1 LRSWGMLI
9 AIILVTGLVF
19 NSKPAA
25 AGFNIE
31 AGLGYDFLSQ
41 KYFLEEIQQEGSDSI
56 LVDWELRSTYLDD
69 LKGLLAIEYK
79 SPAKNKVKIRTT
91 YEQTADFLRLKF
103 SSDFKFKPGK
113 NRLDFYSDFEWRNS
127 WEDSSEFGNS
137 YLFGSV
143 RSKFRIPF
151 GKSVSGIFQLK
162 TEQVKFQSSSE
173 SSFDYYR
180 ISGYGGIE
188 KAFDNFSFLDLKLFM
203 SYRKVPDSTRLD
215 YNSFGIEGTFFG
227 TLPIGSSDIVTR
239 WETKDYNK
247 EDYQSDYS
255 RGELNVRNKLNIND
269 LWISRQEIDLEIM
282 LYDDLELISNNYCR
296 LNLLLMGGMDW
307 INFSL
312 ASGPEFELL
321 KEEANPEF
329 DTEDYLE
336 SGFRIDLDYM
346 NPGKILLSLESTIG
360 IRNLEFESDLQT
372 DFVFER
378 VNLISDFNVIND
390 LNLNLIFSAEWEWHD
405 DKEDNNEI
413 YLLSSS
419 LIYKF

>member
-1 LRSWGMLI
+1 
-9 AIILVTGLVF
+9 
-19 NSKPAA
+19 
-25 AGFNIE
+25 
-31 AGLGYDFLSQ
+31 
-41 KYFLEEIQQEGSDSI
+41 
-56 LVDWELRSTYLDD
+56 
-69 LKGLLAIEYK
+69 
-79 SPAKNKVKIRTT
+79 
-91 YEQTADFLRLKF
+91 
-103 SSDFKFKPGK
+103 
-113 NRLDFYSDFEWRNS
+113 
-127 WEDSSEFGNS
+127 
-137 YLFGSV
+137 
-143 RSKFRIPF
+143 
-151 GKSVSGIFQLK
+151 
-162 TEQVKFQSSSE
+162 
-173 SSFDYYR
+173 
-180 ISGYGGIE
+180 
-188 KAFDNFSFLDLKLFM
+188 M

-227 TLPIGSSDIVTR
+227 TLPIGSADIVTR

-247 EDYQSDYS
+247 EDYQGDYS
-255 RGELNVRNKLNIND
+255 RGEFTARNKLYIND

-378 VNLISDFNVIND
+378 VNLINDFNVIND
-390 LNLNLIFSAEWEWHD
+390 LNLNLIFSAEWEWHH